1 MKRTYNAN
9 SILFQYFL
17 NEFLGQSRH
26 SGESASNTRA
36 RNLGVPFGIKVGG
49 CAEEG
54 ESG

>member
-1 MKRTYNAN
+1 MEGTYNAN

-26 SGESASNTRA
+26 SGESASNTRT
-36 RNLGVPFGIKVGG
+36 RNLGVPFGVEVGG
-49 CAEEG
+49 YAEEG